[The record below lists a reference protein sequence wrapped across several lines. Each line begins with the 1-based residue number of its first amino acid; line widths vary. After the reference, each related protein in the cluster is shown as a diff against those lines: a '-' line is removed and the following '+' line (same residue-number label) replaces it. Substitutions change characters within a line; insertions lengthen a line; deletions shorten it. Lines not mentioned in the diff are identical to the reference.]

1 MDKKLLNDYIDACA
15 VIKETEA
22 EIRKL
27 EKKKKL
33 VQDKVSGSNPEWP
46 YEPRTFSVGGT
57 VETVGDANQLS
68 FEKNILETRREEAEG
83 TSGRMDEGPSLPDAE
98 DHQVQIFPQIIL
110 GRGCGVDEIE
120 TGRGSN
126 KVRVLQIHE
135 KKMKV
140 CTVLYGLYGFKML

>member
-1 MDKKLLNDYIDACA
+1 MDADD
-15 VIKETEA
+15 
-22 EIRKL
+22 
-27 EKKKKL
+27 
-33 VQDKVSGSNPEWP
+33 
-46 YEPRTFSVGGT
+46 
-57 VETVGDANQLS
+57 
-68 FEKNILETRREEAEG
+68 
-83 TSGRMDEGPSLPDAE
+83 SLPDAE

-140 CTVLYGLYGFKML
+140 CTVLYGLYGFKIKVCHECHTCHDSKCYSIC